1 VAPLSKATPRI
12 DLDRKIDCFLLTP
25 PDSCGTMGDFFRPFR
40 TPLVTPH
47 RDDASSTARAEPGR
61 VRRFV
66 DDAGVAWRVFE
77 HVPEVGRRGQPSL
90 IFESSNVL
98 RRVRGYPENWH
109 ELADDQLTRLSR
121 AR

>member
-1 VAPLSKATPRI
+1 MSAAIEQLPVDGLVESPAPRLETRSPRPRCFVAQGVTWSVYH
-12 DLDRKIDCFLLTP
+12 DR
-25 PDSCGTMGDFFRPFR
+25 SYY
-40 TPLVTPH
+40 
-47 RDDASSTARAEPGR
+47 
-61 VRRFV
+61 
-66 DDAGVAWRVFE
+66 
-77 HVPEVGRRGQPSL
+77 VGPSL